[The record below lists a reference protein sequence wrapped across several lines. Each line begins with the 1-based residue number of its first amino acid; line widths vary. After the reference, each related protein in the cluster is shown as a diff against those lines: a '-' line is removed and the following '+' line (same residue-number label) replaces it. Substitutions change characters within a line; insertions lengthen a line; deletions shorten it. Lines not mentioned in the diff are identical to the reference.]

1 MPTAGRRCPSAN
13 SKNRSR
19 NAKRELHGSAMPDR
33 RTVSA
38 VAHLSSAVARLD
50 DTPRLNSR
58 ADRTGPMLLQARRES
73 SLSLAMRSNISLT
86 DFILYSCSS
95 PSRGSSRRILYSRD
109 DAGRDARTGWNST
122 SWPTLNFE
130 FSNFFLLSRWAPS
143 AKQRSEFLRSAASAR
158 KVSTGLKRPIRRTRS
173 PPSSHVFE
181 FKHAFLNSRPLR

>member
-130 FSNFFLLSRWAPS
+130 FSNSFSYR
-143 AKQRSEFLRSAASAR
+143 
-158 KVSTGLKRPIRRTRS
+158 GGRRAQ
-173 PPSSHVFE
+173 SSD
-181 FKHAFLNSRPLR
+181 LNSCVQPLRPERFPPASNGLFGGHVPPLIARF

>member
-1 MPTAGRRCPSAN
+1 MPTAGRRCPSVN

-19 NAKRELHGSAMPDR
+19 NAKRGLHGSAMPDR

-50 DTPRLNSR
+50 GAAAPQQQ
-58 ADRTGPMLLQARRES
+58 ADRTGPILLQARRES

-95 PSRGSSRRILYSRD
+95 PSHGSSRRILYSRD

-130 FSNFFLLSRWAPS
+130 FSNSFSYRGGRRAQSSDLNSCVQP
-143 AKQRSEFLRSAASAR
+143 LRP
-158 KVSTGLKRPIRRTRS
+158 KKGSTGLKRPIRRTRS
-173 PPSSHVFE
+173 PLHRTFLSSNTLF
-181 FKHAFLNSRPLR
+181 